1 MSNTITR
8 GGTTVALPD
17 EMAWPDEFG
26 WSPVEQSTER
36 SISGELVIDAAAKV
50 GGRQITLQGGDDF
63 GWMTRAEVA
72 TLEAWRAIPAAEM
85 TLVFRGTTRTVVFDH
100 ERTALEYQAV
110 ADFADPE
117 PTDHCAVT
125 LRFIES

>member
-1 MSNTITR
+1 MNTLTYS
-8 GGTTVALPD
+8 TTALMLPD

-26 WSPVEQSTER
+26 WSPVEQSSER
-36 SISGELVIDAAAKV
+36 SVSGELVIDVTAKV

-72 TLEAWRAIPAAEM
+72 TLEAWRAIPGAV
-85 TLVFRGTTRTVVFDH
+85 LSLLFRGVTRSVVFDH

-110 ADFADPE
+110 ADYADPL
-117 PTDHCAVT
+117 PTDPCAVT
-125 LRFIES
+125 LRFLEV